1 MSAENPFRN
10 VPKTKET
17 VEKYIVTEGENAGR
31 LKADTPEALKFA
43 TEVADKQ
50 QSIYVNAA
58 EEHSQAGTKMTNED
72 VENEINMYIKEA
84 IGNEAASEVVQEG
97 EQLLKEMKE
106 HPEYRKEGET
116 KSGYSKDFL
125 DRLERIRRHMH
136 ETYNKSIDETEAALG
151 KTEKGA

>member
-1 MSAENPFRN
+1 MSAENPFKN
-10 VPKTKET
+10 VQKTKET

-58 EEHSQAGTKMTNED
+58 EEYAQAGTMMTNED
-72 VENEINMYIKEA
+72 VENEINKYIKES
-84 IGNEAASEVVQEG
+84 IGNEATSEVVREG
-97 EQLLKEMKE
+97 EQLLKEMRE
-106 HPEYRKEGET
+106 HPEYRKEGEA

-125 DRLERIRRHMH
+125 DRLERIRRHMN
-136 ETYNKSIDETEAALG
+136 ETYKNSIDETGAALG
-151 KTEKGA
+151 NTEKGA